1 MRNMKGGVLYSHKST
16 HKTEANRACQAMGS
30 RVLVAKF
37 FLNIELTWMAPV
49 EPAEG
54 WVGRS

>member
-1 MRNMKGGVLYSHKST
+1 MKGGVLYSHKST

-37 FLNIELTWMAPV
+37 FLNIELTWMVPV

-54 WVGRS
+54 WVGCS